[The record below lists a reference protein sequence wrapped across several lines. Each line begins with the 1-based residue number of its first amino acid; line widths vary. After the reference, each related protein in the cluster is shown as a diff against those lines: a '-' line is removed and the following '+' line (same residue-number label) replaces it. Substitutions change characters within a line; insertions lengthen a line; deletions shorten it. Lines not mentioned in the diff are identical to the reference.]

1 MSRQAADP
9 STGEPVTEVFAQATI
24 SFERFPVPNYVRVKD
39 IKVHEGETFQK
50 IGAVPLSGVPLDV
63 LDKLVGFM
71 VEEIYAKA
79 GRESSPVHVSGEADD
94 KEDH

>member
-9 STGEPVTEVFAQATI
+9 STGEPITEVFAQATI

-39 IKVHEGETFQK
+39 IKVHEGESFQK

-63 LDKLVGFM
+63 LDKLVNLM

-79 GRESSPVHVSGEADD
+79 GRQASPKYVSEQGE
-94 KEDH
+94 KE